1 LSPLQSRAERVLEA
15 VGCDAFV
22 ASDPFTVAW
31 LTGFAADET
40 WGPNPFALAPL
51 AVVRSDGSVAAIV
64 SEEEA
69 PALEGCGCEVLAYPG
84 YTQGPLDVGKARGGV
99 LASLRLRGP
108 VAVESDALPMCGF
121 EPVQADAH
129 ALRLLRA
136 VKDAGEIARLRA
148 AIRIC
153 DAGQAAARRALQ
165 AGISELEAWGEVQCA
180 MQLAAGRRLSLL
192 CDFATGERTSE
203 VGGPPTARVVGS
215 GELAIVDLVPRLEG
229 FFGDSCSTF
238 AVGGEPPA
246 EARSHHARCREA
258 LERGLAALAPGVVA
272 GDLDAI
278 VRAGLDYPHHSGHGI
293 GRAPHEEPR
302 IVPGAATVLEP
313 GMVVALEPG
322 SYPGPWGM
330 RIERIALITEDGCE
344 VLSAHDI
351 SL

>member
-1 LSPLQSRAERVLEA
+1 LSRLKSRAERVLEA

-51 AVVRSDGSVAAIV
+51 AVVRSDGSISAIV
-64 SEEEA
+64 NAEEA
-69 PALEGCGCEVLAYPG
+69 PALEGCGCDVLAYPG
-84 YTQGPLDVGKARGGV
+84 FTTGPLDIGEARRRV
-99 LASLRLRGP
+99 LAALRLRGR
-108 VAVESDALPMCGF
+108 VAVESGALSMRGV

-136 VKDAGEIARLRA
+136 VKDEGEIARLRA
-148 AIRIC
+148 AIRVC
-153 DAGQAAARRALQ
+153 DAGQAAARSALRA
-165 AGISELEAWGEVQCA
+165 GVSELEAWGEVQSA
-180 MQLAAGRRLSLL
+180 MQLAAGGRLSLL
-192 CDFATGERTSE
+192 CDFATGERTAAI
-203 VGGPPTARVVGS
+203 GGPPTERVVAA
-215 GELAIVDLVPRLEG
+215 GELAIVDLVPRLAG

-238 AVGGEPPA
+238 AVGGEAPG
-246 EARSHHARCREA
+246 EARSEHARCVEA

-272 GDLDAI
+272 GDLDSV

-302 IVPGAATVLEP
+302 IVPGSATVLAP
-313 GMVVALEPG
+313 GMVVALEPA

-330 RIERIALITEDGCE
+330 RTERVALVTEDGCE